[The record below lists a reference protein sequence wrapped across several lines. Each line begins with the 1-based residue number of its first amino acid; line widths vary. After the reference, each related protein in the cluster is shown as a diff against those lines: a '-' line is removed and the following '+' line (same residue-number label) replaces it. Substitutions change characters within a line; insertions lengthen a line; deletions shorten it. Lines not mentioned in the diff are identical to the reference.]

1 MVYCCPPTFHTK
13 ERDTLFDCFLYLLDT
28 SEKFISVKILKLGC
42 TWTLNKVNIQTLLL
56 NRKFLFLKNNCTKN
70 CHDQNFKSCKD
81 VFPAQV
87 INSKINFISRKNND
101 LTPLMLKSPKALKNR
116 KKNGK
121 CVYKST
127 I

>member
-1 MVYCCPPTFHTK
+1 MH
-13 ERDTLFDCFLYLLDT
+13 LDT
-28 SEKFISVKILKLGC
+28 KQSQYLDAFTQQKVFIS
-42 TWTLNKVNIQTLLL
+42 
-56 NRKFLFLKNNCTKN
+56 KNNCTKN
-70 CHDQNFKSCKD
+70 CHDQNLKSCKD

-101 LTPLMLKSPKALKNR
+101 LTPLMLKSPKTLKNR